1 MRDLFPHLCP
11 CSQTGDI
18 PGVNYKQ
25 TELFLDE
32 MQGCRV
38 MPWVGGVLGKHA
50 FPESRKW
57 RDNFIS
63 SIEDLFKEHPRL
75 AGIHVNIEPMPS
87 GNEDFLKLLREIR
100 VSLPEGKILSVAA
113 YPPPTVL
120 HPFRRVHWEEAYF
133 RKVAGLA
140 DQVAVMMYDTALRYE
155 QIYQWLMASW
165 TKEVIMWSED
175 TKVLLGLPVYDDAGV
190 GYHDPRIEN
199 LRNSLLGIHTGLN
212 SFKKIPRNYQG
223 ISIYSEWEMD
233 IEEWD
238 ILEHY
243 FTMK

>member
-11 CSQTGDI
+11 CSPAGDI
-18 PGVNYKQ
+18 PGVDYDQ

-32 MQGCRV
+32 MPGCRV

-57 RDNFIS
+57 MDNFIS

-87 GNEDFLKLLREIR
+87 GNEDFLKLLGEIR

-113 YPPPTVL
+113 YPPPTIL
-120 HPFRRVHWEEAYF
+120 HPFSRVHWEEAYF

-140 DQVAVMMYDTALRYE
+140 DQVAVMMYDTALKHE
-155 QIYQWLMASW
+155 KLYQWLMASW

-190 GYHDPRIEN
+190 GYHDPRVEN
-199 LRNSLLGIHTGLN
+199 LKNSLSGIHTGLN